1 MKRFVALMLLAMMLL
16 VAGITPAYAAKQM
29 EDGVPVWDE
38 QTVRQYTLD
47 YVEGKSMERLYG
59 YFDLQ
64 IRRYMPNE
72 SYESL
77 LADLHWMTGNFLGLG
92 SYRSFAEPERQLKTH
107 VIHLC
112 MEKQDLDLYFTHKDK
127 DNDWEIMAV
136 EFVPAAK
143 EAVLTS
149 SDEQFAVAEEE
160 QKRHAEEVVNV
171 GKEPYLLEGVLTLP
185 VSASADTPVPACV
198 LVHDDGAFDRDLT
211 LGKTTLFKDLATV
224 LADMN
229 IATLRYDKRS
239 FSYPK
244 AEIETVGDDVITDAL
259 SAVDLLK
266 AHPSIDSERIVVLG
280 MGLGGQLAPRIAA
293 ESEGAVK
300 GLILLGVPS
309 KNYLQY
315 LFDTS
320 KDALAALSQKESDEI
335 KNAVRNMTS
344 MKEEKARELTLW
356 GRNGYYFWEMLRTDF
371 VKQIKSLRIPVY
383 FIQGRN
389 DPLIDEYDLGVKELN
404 QLVGTYKVLYSYH
417 SFRGLNR
424 ILMNDCTVNADGE
437 PEYAI
442 ETELDR
448 YAGQKIGEWISNLNV
463 QDD

>member
-1 MKRFVALMLLAMMLL
+1 MKRFLSLMLLATMLFG
-16 VAGITPAYAAKQM
+16 VWAQPAYAAKQM

-38 QTVRQYTLD
+38 QSVRQYTLD
-47 YVEGKSMERLYG
+47 YAEGKSMERLYG

-77 LADLHWMTGNFLGLG
+77 LADLHWMTGDFLGLG

-127 DNDWEIMAV
+127 DNDWEIMAI
-136 EFVPAAK
+136 EFVPAA
-143 EAVLTS
+143 EEPVHIA
-149 SDEQFAVAEEE
+149 SDDQFAVTEEE
-160 QKRHAEEVVNV
+160 QKLYKEEIVSV
-171 GKEPYLLEGVLTLP
+171 GNEPYLLEGILTLP
-185 VSASADTPVPACV
+185 DAASAETPVPACI

-211 LGKTTLFKDLATV
+211 LGKTALFKDLASV
-224 LADMN
+224 LADMK
-229 IATLRYDKRS
+229 IATLRYDKRV
-239 FSYPK
+239 FSYPD
-244 AEIETVGDDVITDAL
+244 ANIEAVTDDVIDDAL
-259 SAVDLLK
+259 SAVRLLQN
-266 AHPSIDSERIVVLG
+266 HPSIDSENIVVLG
-280 MGLGGQLAPRIAA
+280 MGLGGQLAPRIAT
-293 ESEGAVK
+293 ESEGAVN

-315 LFDTS
+315 QYERN
-320 KDALAALSQKESDEI
+320 KDSIAAMPQKEADEI
-335 KNAVRNMTS
+335 KNAVRNMAS
-344 MKEEKARELTLW
+344 MKEEKARELTLF
-356 GRNGYYFWEMLRTDF
+356 GRNGYYFWEMLRSDF
-371 VKQIKSLRIPVY
+371 IKQIKSLRIPVY

-389 DPLIDEYDLGVKELN
+389 DPLIDEYELGVKELN
-404 QLVGTYKVLYSYH
+404 QQVGTYKVLYTYQ

-424 ILMNDCTVNADGE
+424 ILMNDCTVNAAGQ

-448 YAGQKIGEWISNLNV
+448 YAGQKIGEWISNLNTH
-463 QDD
+463 DD